1 MFTKLG
7 ALASGAC
14 PLERRTILLLTK
26 SGCGGMS
33 TQTAPEI
40 AEFDFLLE
48 VPGKQTP
55 VLIKARKNAVKRRIH
70 FHNTAELEKPS
81 PRRYPIRTAFRGAT
95 IPILLLT
102 NADHFGSSWVQEGGF
117 RANRNDYLDLGRIRL
132 RTAV

>member
-55 VLIKARKNAVKRRIH
+55 VLLLQI
-70 FHNTAELEKPS
+70 LLP
-81 PRRYPIRTAFRGAT
+81 
-95 IPILLLT
+95 PIL
-102 NADHFGSSWVQEGGF
+102 A
-117 RANRNDYLDLGRIRL
+117 RNDSPACGAAAPALYGLNRVIGGGPIVGQFLTGRNF
-132 RTAV
+132 A